1 LVAPGT
7 KGIQIHN
14 QVALGR
20 PGVGKSN
27 QGGPGKKG
35 LGCLGESWFS
45 AKRTGWVA
53 PWRLGL
59 GAEKGTKPQPS
70 CLLDQ
75 GKGLHFFAS
84 FALSVKKII
93 IIEKDQT
100 LYLWVE

>member
-1 LVAPGT
+1 LVALGT

-20 PGVGKSN
+20 AGLEKSN
-27 QGGPGKKG
+27 QRGPGKKG
-35 LGCLGESWFS
+35 LGCLGETWFP

-59 GAEKGTKPQPS
+59 GAEKGAKPQPS

-75 GKGLHFFAS
+75 GKGLHFPHH
-84 FALSVKKII
+84 LPC
-93 IIEKDQT
+93 
-100 LYLWVE
+100 L